1 MEELVRLSK
10 LMTQRGL
17 CSRREADVYISH
29 GWVKVDGEVIDTL
42 GTKILPS
49 QNIELQNKAAAA
61 QNAKQTIILN
71 KPYGY
76 VSSQPEKE
84 YVAAISLV
92 TLDNYVGA
100 YKPKSL
106 SLHGMAPAGRLD
118 IDSHGLIVFTQ
129 DGRVARK
136 LIGPDT
142 VIEKEYIVEVA
153 GEITEPILKTL
164 THGLE
169 LDGKALKPAKVT
181 RLQKNNLRIVLTE
194 GKKRQIRHM
203 IEQVDLEV
211 CKLKRVRIGNVVLE
225 DLPLGK
231 WRFLNE
237 GESF

>member
-1 MEELVRLSK
+1 
-10 LMTQRGL
+10 MTQRGL

-61 QNAKQTIILN
+61 QNAKQTVILN

-76 VSSQPEKE
+76 VSGQPEKE

-100 YKPKSL
+100 YKPKGL
-106 SLHGMAPAGRLD
+106 NLHGMAPAGRLD
-118 IDSHGLIVFTQ
+118 IDSHGLIIFTQ

-164 THGLE
+164 TQGLE

-194 GKKRQIRHM
+194 GKKRQIRRM

-211 CKLKRVRIGNVVLE
+211 RKLKRVRIGNVVLG